1 MDIERQQ
8 EIVKINNLF
17 FLKCFYICDISWDMT
32 LNCRPAV
39 RLKKLRFLLFAF
51 TVFFLFFFL
60 NIEHLVEENHRGKD
74 TSISKK

>member
-1 MDIERQQ
+1 MDTERQQ

-32 LNCRPAV
+32 LNCRPAAG
-39 RLKKLRFLLFAF
+39 LKKLGFLLFAF
-51 TVFFLFFFL
+51 TVFFFFL